1 MSPDAL
7 AALHAAAFVHDRS
20 WTAAEFNDLLDTP
33 FVQLFTRTQGF
44 ALTRTLA
51 GESELL
57 TLAVHPQQRL
67 RGIARALLADWLAE
81 INGTADTA
89 FLEVA
94 SDNAAAIALYRA
106 QGFEQVSTRRGYYAR
121 SHAPAADALI
131 FRRDLTEG

>member
-1 MSPDAL
+1 MSP
-7 AALHAAAFVHDRS
+7 VHDRS

-81 INGTADTA
+81 INGTQLPSRSTA
-89 FLEVA
+89 RRALNR
-94 SDNAAAIALYRA
+94 SLPAAATMPEA
-106 QGFEQVSTRRGYYAR
+106 TR
-121 SHAPAADALI
+121 PL
-131 FRRDLTEG
+131 LML